1 MAIVESER
9 WRFSFADKIYLRS
22 HSMSTKSTIE
32 QPDGPKSDYIFRTDH
47 LMNGLGGRTARGG
60 LVTMLAH
67 GCKFAISIVATA
79 ILARLLTPNDYGL
92 IGMVGVATNFVL
104 MFSHMGLSFATVQR
118 PEINYDQISTLFWI
132 NMALSIGICLFM
144 VAI

>member
-79 ILARLLTPNDYGL
+79 ILARLLTRNDFGLAWSCLVLWRASTDDDHGRYG
-92 IGMVGVATNFVL
+92 ARF
-104 MFSHMGLSFATVQR
+104 
-118 PEINYDQISTLFWI
+118 YFWRFERT
-132 NMALSIGICLFM
+132 A
-144 VAI
+144 